1 MKQNNRAGLIPEEVL
16 KDIFNDPYN
25 MWRCEIL
32 VEIAGKH
39 YVLISLLIGITEAHR
54 MKNDKLVD
62 DFDND
67 RWDTCSTGI
76 HHFLTREEAVNY

>member
-39 YVLISLLIGITEAHR
+39 CSS
-54 MKNDKLVD
+54 
-62 DFDND
+62 FDNCAECID
-67 RWDTCSTGI
+67 YALDWYYGGASD
-76 HHFLTREEAVNY
+76 EQ